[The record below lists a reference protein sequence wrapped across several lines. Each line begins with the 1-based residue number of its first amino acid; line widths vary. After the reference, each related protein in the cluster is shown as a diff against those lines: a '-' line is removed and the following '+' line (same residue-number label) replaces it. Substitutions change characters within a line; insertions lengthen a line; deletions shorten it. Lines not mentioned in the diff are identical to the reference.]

1 MMSPASSR
9 FVFPILFSAWVT
21 SAEHGWVIPGERRS
35 LSQSELAVT
44 FGLGR
49 HDRVDRVVIAWP
61 SGRTDEYRDLP
72 AGRTY
77 EVVEGQG
84 IRPATGF

>member
-1 MMSPASSR
+1 
-9 FVFPILFSAWVT
+9 
-21 SAEHGWVIPGERRS
+21 
-35 LSQSELAVT
+35 VT